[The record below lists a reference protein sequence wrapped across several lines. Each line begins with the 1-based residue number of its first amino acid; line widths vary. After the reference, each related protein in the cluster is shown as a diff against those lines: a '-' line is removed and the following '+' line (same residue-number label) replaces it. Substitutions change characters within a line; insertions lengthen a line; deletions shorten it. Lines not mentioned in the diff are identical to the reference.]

1 VEGDNL
7 HFVFNDEKVL
17 VNRVL
22 FFNEGIVPIEQGL
35 VIKYG
40 ELAKKQELQDKSGS
54 FDYRDASAE
63 IHRAGLRLVVT
74 YEIDYAIR
82 RLGRELEDKQSPP
95 SEDRQKQI
103 HHLIASLEAMKKDER
118 PIEIREEDGDPPFF
132 FKGVVDVNTA
142 AYFMKFPISMDTLMQ
157 VADINV
163 EFFHVRF
170 ILNCL
175 IRGLD
180 NNLMACVAGENIVGL
195 IYLTLKEQLLKKDLE
210 IKYLA
215 TLRGKTWNPKG
226 LSPKPLKGV
235 GTFLVAGVW
244 MLWKNEMPGLKEIV
258 LDAEVGARQFYEAV
272 GFESRGL
279 SGYVLK
285 APKGYLLRSI
295 LTMTRHCRNLRPELV
310 QELVKLIVKEVKGLR
325 KGAKDEKALSRRK
338 ASISA
343 VQECLKPETR
353 PELSKAASGALL
365 KYQKKIPESVGIL
378 TEYSSKETVEHAARS
393 SG

>member
-1 VEGDNL
+1 
-7 HFVFNDEKVL
+7 
-17 VNRVL
+17 
-22 FFNEGIVPIEQGL
+22 
-35 VIKYG
+35 
-40 ELAKKQELQDKSGS
+40 
-54 FDYRDASAE
+54 
-63 IHRAGLRLVVT
+63 
-74 YEIDYAIR
+74 
-82 RLGRELEDKQSPP
+82 
-95 SEDRQKQI
+95 
-103 HHLIASLEAMKKDER
+103 MKKDER